1 MSKIRRRQRCPKCGS
16 LDIIIWGIRGNH
28 HRYHCNNC
36 STCFTTH
43 REDVSKNNRF
53 VWFRKW
59 VLGKQSISDIA
70 AESGYS
76 ERQLRRWFAEYLDNV
91 PSWTIRRRSGLHIL
105 IDGTWLDSDHCVIV
119 YRDADN
125 KSTLFYRFAS
135 DENQDEITKD
145 LEAFK
150 AMKLKISSFTTDG
163 ADSIIRAIKY
173 AYPHKTRQRCIVHI
187 ERECLSWL
195 TQHPKSSGG
204 ILLRRLVCQISHI
217 KTNNDKLFWI
227 KELNKWYEDY
237 EEYLSQKTVNK
248 ETGEITYTHDSLRRA
263 YIHLHRALP
272 NMFKYIDD
280 PGIPNN
286 TNSLESFFGHLKDN
300 LRIHRGL
307 SLQHRENF
315 IKWYLNFANEKKKL
329 EG

>member
-1 MSKIRRRQRCPKCGS
+1 
-16 LDIIIWGIRGNH
+16 
-28 HRYHCNNC
+28 
-36 STCFTTH
+36 
-43 REDVSKNNRF
+43 
-53 VWFRKW
+53 
-59 VLGKQSISDIA
+59 
-70 AESGYS
+70 
-76 ERQLRRWFAEYLDNV
+76 
-91 PSWTIRRRSGLHIL
+91 
-105 IDGTWLDSDHCVIV
+105 
-119 YRDADN
+119 
-125 KSTLFYRFAS
+125 
-135 DENQDEITKD
+135 
-145 LEAFK
+145 
-150 AMKLKISSFTTDG
+150 MKLKISSFTTDG

-307 SLQHRENF
+307 SLQHS
-315 IKWYLNFANEKKKL
+315 LNGTLTLKTKRKSWRGDAAVMLDLRRLRLAAAGSSPQGLSSRRPSPTTFVRVTNRFCPHYRKVRKCTHTTGAVNA
-329 EG
+329 

>member
-16 LDIIIWGIRGNH
+16 LDIIRWGVRAGHQRYKCSNCGSLFVVH
-28 HRYHCNNC
+28 HEY
-36 STCFTTH
+36 
-43 REDVSKNNRF
+43 VSERNRF

-59 VLGKQSISDIA
+59 VLGKQSLSDIA

-76 ERQLRRWFAEYLDNV
+76 ERQLRRWFEEYLDNV

-125 KSTLFYRFAS
+125 KSTLFYRFAA
-135 DENQDEITKD
+135 DENQDEIIKD

-263 YIHLHRALP
+263 YIHIYRALP

-280 PGIPNN
+280 PTIPSN

-300 LRIHRGL
+300 LRIHRGM

-315 IKWYLNFANEKKKL
+315 IKWYMNFANEKKKL